1 MRIAIGK
8 KQASGRYQFQVAAP
22 FLPADTIEIGEAEK
36 TKDNAPDWVVTHHG
50 ERCGAFWKRTPRGG
64 GDTFLSGH
72 LESPAFPGGK
82 LEVAIFILRDGERR
96 GEMDMI
102 WSPPRDRNGS
112 AGSNQGSASAP
123 ATSAPTSTAG
133 ADDDDIPF

>member
-8 KQASGRYQFQVAAP
+8 KQTSGRYQFQVAAP
-22 FLPADTIEIGEAEK
+22 FLPAATIEIGKAEK
-36 TKDNAPDWVVTHHG
+36 TKDNAPDWAVTHHG
-50 ERCGAFWKRTPRGG
+50 ERCGALWERTPRGG

-82 LEVAIFILRDGERR
+82 LEVAIFIIREGDRR

-112 AGSNQGSASAP
+112 APINQGAN
-123 ATSAPTSTAG
+123 APTNSDPASTAG